1 MEDLYFYDKTEQNEE
16 LTENATEKKSL
27 ITFYKLNKYFLIPA
41 LFTIFNFL
49 SDLIEDFIYDFKVVK
64 NPQIIKSI
72 LYDAPNVLAG
82 LFYFIP
88 NFQVNVNI
96 KKKSTN
102 KDNPN
107 MVANYIYNKNFRTT
121 INTKKDIMLILL
133 LSLMHA
139 IDDLLWVFIKDIGI
153 VFDQRLFYLFF
164 IPLFSK
170 IILKQDIY
178 KHQYFSLLISLI
190 GVIFLIIPLCI
201 DFCNEYIVP
210 NILNFIKAINYSL
223 FLVIVKYLVKKF
235 YFPPLKISLIIGIIS
250 IIINLI
256 GYTIYCLIINDFSLF
271 TDCLDFLK
279 KVYQQ
284 LSFF

>member
-1 MEDLYFYDKTEQNEE
+1 M
-16 LTENATEKKSL
+16 
-27 ITFYKLNKYFLIPA
+27 IPA

-49 SDLIEDFIYDFKVVK
+49 SDLFEDFIYDFKVVK

-88 NFQVNVNI
+88 NLQVKVNI

-210 NILNFIKAINYSL
+210 NILNFIKAI
-223 FLVIVKYLVKKF
+223 
-235 YFPPLKISLIIGIIS
+235 
-250 IIINLI
+250 IIIL
-256 GYTIYCLIINDFSLF
+256 YF
-271 TDCLDFLK
+271 
-279 KVYQQ
+279 
-284 LSFF
+284 